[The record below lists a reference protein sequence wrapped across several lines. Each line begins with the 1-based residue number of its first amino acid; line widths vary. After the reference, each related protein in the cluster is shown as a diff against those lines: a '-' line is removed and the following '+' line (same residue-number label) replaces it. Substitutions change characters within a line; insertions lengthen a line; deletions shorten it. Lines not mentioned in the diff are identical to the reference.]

1 MFCRFTDFCRNI
13 FVKRWIKPYDFSL
26 MLTMFLMVSVW
37 VSMLVSYCIQIAA
50 NYFHSVLL
58 ILWMFQWRIGLID
71 DIPIPSERCY
81 KLQLMDKIDQV
92 IKRMRWKACFIQT
105 EARIRKKPGLKLLNC
120 PQKIK
125 EMVHTLLIAK
135 LNAYG
140 LRLKALK
147 LMNNSE
153 GDQRTKTNKHY
164 SFWEQNLFWLPQG
177 SILRPILFDIFLRD
191 QFFSLLYFSFF
202 SYFEWYWIC

>member
-1 MFCRFTDFCRNI
+1 MFGVKHFPSRGQLFLFLQLQLSSISAVLFKTFILWLFITDFMFCRFTDFCRNI

-37 VSMLVSYCIQIAA
+37 VYMLVSYCIQIAA

-125 EMVHTLLIAK
+125 EMVHTLLIW
-135 LNAYG
+135 G
-140 LRLKALK
+140 
-147 LMNNSE
+147 
-153 GDQRTKTNKHY
+153 
-164 SFWEQNLFWLPQG
+164 
-177 SILRPILFDIFLRD
+177 
-191 QFFSLLYFSFF
+191 
-202 SYFEWYWIC
+202 C

>member
-1 MFCRFTDFCRNI
+1 MESFLLYKQKRGYARNLA
-13 FVKRWIKPYDFSL
+13 W
-26 MLTMFLMVSVW
+26 
-37 VSMLVSYCIQIAA
+37 
-50 NYFHSVLL
+50 NYWTV
-58 ILWMFQWRIGLID
+58 
-71 DIPIPSERCY
+71 
-81 KLQLMDKIDQV
+81 
-92 IKRMRWKACFIQT
+92 
-105 EARIRKKPGLKLLNC
+105 

-191 QFFSLLYFSFF
+191 QFFSLLFLFFFLILNDIDFASYADDNTIPFIMHVVVGTLKLLSAIFYQIFIFNQMIALQKLWKMFFISSKKLFSF
-202 SYFEWYWIC
+202 SRY